1 MHTHTHTKHQDRV
14 LQSITGQMG
23 VSLLLFLRSGALNCR
38 LIRGGVVK
46 PHPPCGGPT
55 PSSMSAGGGRA
66 PERGR
71 LW

>member
-1 MHTHTHTKHQDRV
+1 M
-14 LQSITGQMG
+14 
-23 VSLLLFLRSGALNCR
+23 LFLRSGALNCR

-46 PHPPCGGPT
+46 PHPPCGGAT
-55 PSSMSAGGGRA
+55 RNSMSGGGGGI